1 MCVELKEE
9 IKMEDEEGVKDFDSF
24 PVKFRGGIAF
34 AFVPLIIATLG
45 CILFFMVWGTFSLV
59 NLAMAA
65 FVGLI
70 LGSLLA
76 KNMGEFWKAA
86 LKGMSSEVCSILI
99 LIIIV
104 VGMFTQMMAR
114 AGVAEGFVW
123 LGSTTGITGSLFV
136 VFVFIACC
144 IIASATGTSLG
155 TVFSG
160 FPIFY
165 PAGILLGADPV
176 FLAGAILSGGIFGDN
191 LSPISDTTIVSA
203 TTQRFKSSGE
213 SADIAGTVSHRFK
226 YAIIAAGLAAVAFLV
241 FGGGVGTA
249 ADVAGADILAQYSNP
264 LGLVMLI
271 PVAVLLIVAFIKR
284 NIFVSVAIGAIVGIG
299 VGLVSGAL
307 NISDILSL
315 EEGVAGGFL
324 IAGVNAKLGIVAY
337 LIAIFGIMGVMRG
350 AGVLDRLIHALANSR
365 LTRTAR
371 GTEWVNALGIMTTGA
386 FVASANGPALIIY
399 GPVADELGKTKGL
412 HPYRRAN
419 VIDCM
424 ACALPIVIP
433 FTSLFIFVVL
443 GVVEGLTENYAFLTG
458 LSPIPLAMA
467 TLYPIALF
475 IVMAVAITTGWGRIF
490 ETKDGKSTKD
500 PAESIV
506 AE

>member
-1 MCVELKEE
+1 MELKEE
-9 IKMEDEEGVKDFDSF
+9 LQMEGEEGVKDFDSF
-24 PVKFRGGIAF
+24 PVRFWGGWGL
-34 AFVPLIIATLG
+34 AFVPLAIATAG
-45 CILFFMVWGTFSLV
+45 CILFFMFWGTFSLV

-70 LGSLLA
+70 IGSFFA
-76 KNMGEFWKAA
+76 KDMGEFWKSA

-176 FLAGAILSGGIFGDN
+176 LLAGAILSGGIFGDN

-203 TTQRFKSSGE
+203 TTQRFKSTGE

-226 YAIIAAGLAAVAFLV
+226 YAVIAAGIAALGFLI
-241 FGGGVGTA
+241 FGGGLGAA
-249 ADVAGADILAQYSNP
+249 ADVAGAEILAQYSNA

-271 PVAVLLIVAFIKR
+271 PVVVLLVTAFITR
-284 NIFVSVAIGAIVGIG
+284 NIFISVAIGAIVGMI
-299 VGLVSGAL
+299 VGISSGAL
-307 NISDILSL
+307 TWADVLSL
-315 EEGVAGGFL
+315 NLETNVAEGFL

-337 LIAIFGIMGVMRG
+337 LLAIFGIMGVLRG
-350 AGVLDRLIHALANSR
+350 AGVLDRIIYTLTNSR
-365 LTRTAR
+365 LTATAK
-371 GTEWVNALGIMTTGA
+371 GTEWVNALGIMITGA

-399 GPVADELGKTKGL
+399 GPVSDELGKKKGL

-443 GVVEGLTENYAFLTG
+443 GVIEGLRGTYNFIPSV
-458 LSPIPLAMA
+458 SPIPLAAA
-467 TLYPIALF
+467 TLYPITLF
-475 IVMAVAITTGWGRIF
+475 IVMAVAITTGWGRIY
-490 ETKDGKSTKD
+490 ESKDGGKTKD
-500 PAESIV
+500 PAESVV